1 MGSLLYERGVFLTR
15 CFEEVNLSQPDL
27 VRAIHEAYLHAG
39 AQVLCTNVPD
49 DERFHYVQPGVG
61 HYGVFN
67 GTRWRTEI
75 QPRLRQMIRS
85 VERKRRVGTKV
96 EVKPYIGGWR
106 FNADGPPNGL
116 LNRAAD

>member
-1 MGSLLYERGVFLTR
+1 MMHRGQRVDCSKIRKTAIITIEGERDDICGLGQT
-15 CFEEVNLSQPDL
+15 
-27 VRAIHEAYLHAG
+27 EA
-39 AQVLCTNVPD
+39 AQLLCTNVPD

-85 VERKRRVGTKV
+85 VERKRHIGERV
-96 EVKPYIGGWR
+96 EVKPYIGGWPLTPDR
-106 FNADGPPNGL
+106 PANVL
-116 LNRAAD
+116 LNGAAE